1 MNEFKGT
8 QGEWSVS
15 YKVYQNE
22 HGASYV
28 EIDCMKNGSGV
39 TGLALVYEGI
49 TEYGLR
55 EMHANALLI
64 SKAPEL
70 LAKLQSIVNISEDKG
85 TEGCTWGDTDMSSTD
100 VVFGYN
106 LALEHV
112 KGGIEELIKQATE
125 VTND

>member
-49 TEYGLR
+49 TEYGLM
-55 EMHANALLI
+55 EMHANAQLI

-70 LAKLQSIVNISEDKG
+70 LAFIEKKYRYL
-85 TEGCTWGDTDMSSTD
+85 
-100 VVFGYN
+100 N
-106 LALEHV
+106 LDDQQEARD
-112 KGGIEELIKQATE
+112 LIKQATE